1 MTGSTEAL
9 FIGGRSGVGKTSVA
23 AELHRQL
30 SLSGITHCL
39 IEGDNLDLA
48 FPVPWQRGLQ
58 IAELNLAAMWANYR
72 PAGYCRL
79 IYTNTACVRADV
91 LRDLVQALGGD
102 PIVRAVLLTACDEVA
117 EARLARR
124 EIGGGLDWHVARS
137 RQAAQEL
144 EDDTPEWAW
153 RINTDNTRV
162 DDIAQEIITRLGWS
176 YASGP

>member
-1 MTGSTEAL
+1 MTGTTEAL

-58 IAELNLAAMWANYR
+58 IAELNLTAMWANYR
-72 PAGYCRL
+72 SAGYCRL
-79 IYTNTACVRADV
+79 IYTNTGCVRSEV
-91 LRDLVQALGGD
+91 LHSLVQALGGD
-102 PIVRAVLLTACDEVA
+102 PVVRAVLLTASDEVA
-117 EARLARR
+117 EARLGQR

-144 EDDTPEWAW
+144 EDDAPESIW
-153 RINTDNTRV
+153 RINTDNAHV
-162 DDIAQEIITRLGWS
+162 DDIAHEIITRLGWPP
-176 YASGP
+176 AIGA